1 MHAAIWQ
8 KWLGEVATC
17 SGVTM
22 TSPVVEMWVQ
32 TDDLVARAAV
42 GRLALVGDTKITRED
57 LITNEQIIIPI
68 LKHCGL
74 RTTVDQILE
83 HVELF
88 MAYARP
94 KGKPDLPRTLS

>member
-1 MHAAIWQ
+1 
-8 KWLGEVATC
+8 
-17 SGVTM
+17 M

-32 TDDLVARAAV
+32 SDGLLARAAA
-42 GRLALVGDTKITRED
+42 GRLALVGENKIGRED
-57 LITNEQIIIPI
+57 LITNEEVIIPI

-83 HVELF
+83 HVEHF

-94 KGKPDLPRTLS
+94 KGKPDLPRTLSDLPLHMQWIYMDIDLT